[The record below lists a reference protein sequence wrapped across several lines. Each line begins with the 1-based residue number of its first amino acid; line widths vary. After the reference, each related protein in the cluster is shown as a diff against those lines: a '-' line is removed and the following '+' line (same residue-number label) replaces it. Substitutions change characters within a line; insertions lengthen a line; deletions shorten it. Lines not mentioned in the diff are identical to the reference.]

1 MDRTIAVNGVG
12 SLSLKPDWVII
23 GMELEA
29 KDENYERA
37 MALSSERIGELT
49 RAMTEIGFAEDE
61 VKTTALHVRTDFRS
75 EQNEQGRY
83 VQVFDGY
90 VCHSSMKLAFSLD
103 MKRLAETL
111 SAIGA
116 CSAQP
121 ELNISF
127 TVKEPQAVNA
137 QLLNAA
143 AANARGKAE
152 LLCAAS
158 GVTLGKLL
166 RIEYDWHELPIRS
179 RTAVNA
185 EAGGLRMMK
194 SAFQADMTP
203 ENIELSDSAAF
214 IWEII

>member
-1 MDRTIAVNGVG
+1 MERTIAVNGVG

-23 GMELEA
+23 GLELET

-37 MALSSERIGELT
+37 MALSSDRIEELT
-49 RAMTEIGFAEDE
+49 RALAEIGFAEDAL
-61 VKTTALHVRTDFRS
+61 KTSALQVHTEYRS
-75 EQNEQGRY
+75 ESDERGRY
-83 VQVFDGY
+83 TQVFDGY

-103 MKRLAETL
+103 MKRLGETL

-121 ELNISF
+121 ELNIAF
-127 TVKEPQAVNA
+127 TVKEPQSVNA
-137 QLLNAA
+137 RLLNAA

-166 RIEYDWHELPIRS
+166 RIEYDWHEPPLRS
-179 RTAVNA
+179 RTSVTA
-185 EAGGLRMMK
+185 EAGRLRMMK
-194 SAFQADMTP
+194 NAFQADMTP
-203 ENIELSDSAAF
+203 EEIELSDSAAF
-214 IWEII
+214 IWEIV